1 MCVFFVSI
9 LIIIIRLFYLQIY
22 QNEEL
27 YTLSQKNYLRTQV
40 ILPQRG
46 NLVDCNGIL
55 LASNRPV
62 FDLYW
67 QGTGKWDLSCLD
79 CLKKIENIFCIDFN
93 KDSKINMIKSASL
106 SSKRFLLKP
115 DITFEELC
123 RISEQCSNYTNLL
136 VKNSFKRVYPYK
148 NMASHVLGY
157 LGQESQDFSKIG
169 LYGLEKIFQ
178 EDLKGEA
185 GCILSTINSKGTT
198 IDQKIINNPRPGKNI
213 ALTLDFNLQKIS
225 QDLFNSD
232 QSGAFL
238 VMNPQN
244 GDIKVLLSYP
254 DFDPN
259 IFLGPVSQQ
268 DWIGKLSYNNPLHN
282 RVTNAAYPPASLY
295 KLVTFTAGLEEGIID
310 SDSKFLCNGYIKFAG
325 RKYHCIRHWGH
336 GRVGVRDAIAYSCNV
351 PCFEIA
357 KEIKINCLA
366 SYAYKFGLGDQTG
379 FLLPEKT
386 GLVPTF
392 EWKVG
397 VKGEPWYKG
406 ETLSASIGQSFN
418 LVTPLQMARMFTSI
432 FTGYL
437 VKPRILVDSDIEKED
452 LEISENTLKILK
464 EGTRLTVLQGSAKKL
479 GSLKDFVIHAKTGT
493 AQTASLTRKRD
504 SKNLYEHAWIAC
516 YFQYKDD
523 DPLVIIVLVENVG
536 FSEPAREIAYKFLT
550 GYKNLRLEQS

>member
-1 MCVFFVSI
+1 M
-9 LIIIIRLFYLQIY
+9 
-22 QNEEL
+22 
-27 YTLSQKNYLRTQV
+27 
-40 ILPQRG
+40 PQRG
-46 NLVDCNGIL
+46 NLLDCNGIL

-67 QGTGKWDLSCLD
+67 QGTGKWDLSGID
-79 CLKKIENIFCIDFN
+79 CLNKIENILHIDFN

-106 SSKRFLLKP
+106 RSKRFLLKP
-115 DITFEELC
+115 DISFDELC
-123 RISEQCSNYTNLL
+123 KVSEQCSDYTNLF
-136 VKNSFKRVYPYK
+136 VKKSFKRIYPHK
-148 NMASHVLGY
+148 NMASHILGY
-157 LGQESQDFSKIG
+157 LGQESQYYSKIG

-178 EDLKGEA
+178 DDLKGEA
-185 GCILSTINSKGTT
+185 GSILNTINSKGTT
-198 IDQKIINNPRPGKNI
+198 IDQKIINNPKSGKNI
-213 ALTLDFNLQKIS
+213 TLTLDFNLQKIS
-225 QDLFNSD
+225 QDLFAPD

-244 GDIKVLLSYP
+244 GDIKVFLSYP

-259 IFLGPVSQQ
+259 IFLEMVSQQ
-268 DWIGKLSYNNPLHN
+268 DWIGKLSYNNPLFN

-295 KLVTFTAGLEEGIID
+295 KLVTFTAGLEEGVIG
-310 SDSKFLCNGYIKFAG
+310 SDSKFNCNGYIKFAG

-336 GRVGVRDAIAYSCNV
+336 GEVGVRDAIAYSCNV

-357 KEIKINCLA
+357 KKIKINCLA
-366 SYAYKFGLGDQTG
+366 KYAYKFGLGDQTG

-386 GLVPTF
+386 GLIPTF

-397 VKGEPWYKG
+397 AKGEPWYKG

-418 LVTPLQMARMFTSI
+418 LVTPLQMARMFASI

-437 VKPRILVDSDIEKED
+437 VKPKILVDSEIEKED
-452 LEISENTLKILK
+452 LDISKNTLKILK
-464 EGTRLTVLQGSAKKL
+464 EGTRLTVLQGSAKAL

-493 AQTASLTRKRD
+493 AQTASLARKRD

-536 FSEPAREIAYKFLT
+536 FSEPAREIAYKFLI
-550 GYKNLRLEQS
+550 GYKNLRLE